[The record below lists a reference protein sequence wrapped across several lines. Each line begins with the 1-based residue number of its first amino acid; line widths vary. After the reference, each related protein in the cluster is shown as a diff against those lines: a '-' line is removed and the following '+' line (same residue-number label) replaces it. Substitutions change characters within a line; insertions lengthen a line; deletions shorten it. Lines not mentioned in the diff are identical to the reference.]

1 MVLES
6 RPARANPTS
15 RGSIMPLSETAIR
28 QSKAAPRPI
37 KMFDGRDLF
46 LLLKSSGSRYWRFKY
61 RINGKEMLLA
71 LGVYPDVSLK
81 LARDRREEARR
92 LVANGIDPGA
102 KRQAEKLS
110 KTDTFEAIAR
120 EWLALQ
126 EHQLSPA
133 TFKKAQWTF
142 ETLLFPRLSDLPI
155 ATIKAP
161 DLLAA
166 LRKIEARGTY
176 ETTHRAKQRCGQ
188 IFRYA
193 IATGRAEHDI
203 TADLRGALAPV
214 VTKNRAALTDPA
226 RVAELLR
233 AIDSYR
239 GAPTTAYAL
248 KLASRTFVRPGE
260 LRYAE
265 WSEVDF
271 DNAEWRIPSA
281 RMKMGELHVV
291 PLARQVVGWL
301 RELHS
306 ITGRGKFLFPSLQTK
321 LRPISENTVNV
332 ALRRLG
338 YSRDEMTGHGFRAMA
353 STLLNE
359 RGWHP
364 DVIELQLAHAERNK
378 VRAAYNRAQRL
389 AERRTMMQAWADYL
403 DALASSDGV
412 TVGSPTHS
420 PRPGKV
426 PTDIHANGNA
436 A

>member
-1 MVLES
+1 
-6 RPARANPTS
+6 
-15 RGSIMPLSETAIR
+15 MPLTETTIRHVKTAMRAI
-28 QSKAAPRPI
+28 KL
-37 KMFDGRDLF
+37 FDERGLF
-46 LLLKSSGSRYWRFKY
+46 LLVQPTGSRCWRFKY
-61 RINGKEMLLA
+61 RFNGKEKLLA
-71 LGVYPDVSLK
+71 LGVYPDVPLK
-81 LARDRREEARR
+81 LARDRRDEARR
-92 LVANGIDPGA
+92 LVADGIDPSA

-110 KTDTFEAIAR
+110 RSDTFEAIAR

-126 EHQLSPA
+126 EHQLSTA
-133 TFKKAQWTF
+133 TFKKAKWTF
-142 ETLLFPRLSDLPI
+142 ETLIFPRLGDRPI

-161 DLLAA
+161 DLLAT

-188 IFRYA
+188 VFRFA
-193 IATGRAEHDI
+193 IATGRAERDI
-203 TADLRGALAPV
+203 SADLRGALAPV
-214 VTKNRAALTDPA
+214 ATKNRAALTDPA

-233 AIDSYR
+233 AIDGYR
-239 GAPTTAYAL
+239 GSPTTTYAL

-265 WSEVDF
+265 WSEIDF
-271 DNAEWRIPSA
+271 DNAEWRIPAA
-281 RMKMGELHVV
+281 RMKMGELHIV
-291 PLARQVVGWL
+291 PLARQVLDWL

-306 ITGRGKFLFPSLQTK
+306 MTGRGRFLFPSLQTK

-359 RGWHP
+359 KGWHP
-364 DVIELQLAHAERNK
+364 DVIELQLAHAELNK

-389 AERRTMMQAWADYL
+389 AERRAMMQAWADYL
-403 DALASSDGV
+403 DALASSDEEV
-412 TVGSPTHS
+412 VRSPSH
-420 PRPGKV
+420 PLRPGKV
-426 PTDIHANGNA
+426 PTGIHAGNA